1 MPVLLHQLLVHVF
14 QQLAPL
20 ERYRRTPQEDE
31 AIKRRRTGEQHPL
44 SDIETGLLLG
54 PAGIGIGIREVEG
67 GAGDEAEKR
76 SDELEGIRGRELG
89 NEVVE
94 RVSVSDS
101 ELVSR
106 GKFESSATVDPEL
119 ADLESVF
126 EEETRSDGGV
136 KVSVMGAVG
145 AQIDHFFFGFGEFG
159 F

>member
-1 MPVLLHQLLVHVF
+1 M
-14 QQLAPL
+14 
-20 ERYRRTPQEDE
+20 
-31 AIKRRRTGEQHPL
+31 
-44 SDIETGLLLG
+44 LLG

-145 AQIDHFFFGFGEFG
+145 AQIDHFFFCFFLMHLLVRGYHKIPLSSPTSTELAKLNPHNSVRKFGQKWRLPY
-159 F
+159 

>member
-1 MPVLLHQLLVHVF
+1 M
-14 QQLAPL
+14 
-20 ERYRRTPQEDE
+20 
-31 AIKRRRTGEQHPL
+31 
-44 SDIETGLLLG
+44 LLG
-54 PAGIGIGIREVEG
+54 RAGIGIGIREVEG
-67 GAGDEAEKR
+67 GAGEEAEKR

-136 KVSVMGAVG
+136 RVSVMGAVG
-145 AQIDHFFFGFGEFG
+145 AQIDHFFFWFRRIRVLKIRVYNEEEIENQRWGERDRERESSITVSVLDTRK
-159 F
+159 

>member
-1 MPVLLHQLLVHVF
+1 M
-14 QQLAPL
+14 
-20 ERYRRTPQEDE
+20 
-31 AIKRRRTGEQHPL
+31 
-44 SDIETGLLLG
+44 LLG

-145 AQIDHFFFGFGEFG
+145 AQIDHFFFLVSENSGFENSSL
-159 F
+159 